1 MIGEWKEFTGSDE
14 QIEEINGCETFQLK
28 RKDGVISYV
37 SAPPIDLDAMGEETT
52 TEYRIIV

>member
-28 RKDGVISYV
+28 RKDGAVSYV
-37 SAPPIDLDAMGEETT
+37 STPPLDLDAMCEETT
-52 TEYRIIV
+52 IEYIIIS